1 MVFEG
6 NQRLAIKRTATKQTI
21 EGSRRIQM
29 ADAASGKW
37 MIEVA
42 GTTAAFACPAGQTL
56 LKAMI
61 AAGRS
66 VIQVG
71 CRSGGCGVCRVRVA
85 GGRYA
90 SQKMTRSRISEADEA
105 AGIVLACRIVPETDL
120 VVEPLPIAQRGA
132 AA

>member
-1 MVFEG
+1 
-6 NQRLAIKRTATKQTI
+6 
-21 EGSRRIQM
+21 
-29 ADAASGKW
+29 

-42 GTTAAFACPAGQTL
+42 DAKAAFTCPVGQTL

-61 AAGRS
+61 AARQSG
-66 VIQVG
+66 IPVG
-71 CRSGGCGVCRVRVA
+71 CRSGGCGVCRVRVTV
-85 GGRYA
+85 GRYA

-120 VVEPLPIAQRGA
+120 VVEPLPVAERGA